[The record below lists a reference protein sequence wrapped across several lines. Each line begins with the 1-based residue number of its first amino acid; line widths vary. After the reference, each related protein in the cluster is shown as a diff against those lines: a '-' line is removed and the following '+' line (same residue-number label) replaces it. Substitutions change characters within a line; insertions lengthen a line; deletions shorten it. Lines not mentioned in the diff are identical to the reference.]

1 MFSSELQLHLLESLS
16 QKYYSAMK
24 PFEKAKRIRIY
35 ISSTD
40 KFEHKPL
47 YEVIV
52 YSARNFGIAGATV
65 LKGIMGFG
73 ASSEIFSD
81 KLWEMS
87 EKIPLVVEMIDEPGK
102 IEAYLESIK
111 PLFEN
116 LGKGHLITVDETIII
131 FHRSGIK
138 K

>member
-1 MFSSELQLHLLESLS
+1 
-16 QKYYSAMK
+16 MK
-24 PFEKAKRIRIY
+24 PYEKAKRLRIY

-40 KFEHKPL
+40 KVEHKPL

-52 YSARNFGIAGATV
+52 FSARNFGITGATV

-73 ASSEIFSD
+73 SSSEIYSD
-81 KLWEMS
+81 KLWEIS
-87 EKIPLVVEMIDEPGK
+87 EKIPLVVEIIDESSK
-102 IEAYLESIK
+102 IEAFIESIK

-116 LGKGHLITVDETIII
+116 IGKGHLVTVDETLII
-131 FHRSGIK
+131 FHKPGVK

>member
-1 MFSSELQLHLLESLS
+1 MD
-16 QKYYSAMK
+16 
-24 PFEKAKRIRIY
+24 PDVKAKRVRIY

-52 YSARNFGIAGATV
+52 FSARKHGIAGATV
-65 LKGIMGFG
+65 LKGIMGYG
-73 ASSEIFSD
+73 ASSVIYSD
-81 KLWEMS
+81 KLWEIS
-87 EKIPLVVEMIDEPGK
+87 EKIPLVIEIIDESDK
-102 IEAYLESIK
+102 IDSFTESIK

-116 LGKGHLITVDETIII
+116 IGKGHIVTVEETTVIL
-131 FHRSGIK
+131 HKTGIK

>member
-1 MFSSELQLHLLESLS
+1 
-16 QKYYSAMK
+16 MK